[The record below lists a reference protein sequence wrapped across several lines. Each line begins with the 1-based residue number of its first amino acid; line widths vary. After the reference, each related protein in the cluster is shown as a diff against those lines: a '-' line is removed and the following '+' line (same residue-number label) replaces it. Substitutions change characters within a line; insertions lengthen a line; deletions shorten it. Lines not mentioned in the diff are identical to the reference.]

1 LGPFHFL
8 IAGTDTE
15 LRQRFEVLEGLR
27 VQEIDIWFVDA
38 LQKNQL
44 PDNWLPQIESFL
56 AWGRQ

>member
-1 LGPFHFL
+1 M

-44 PDNWLPQIESFL
+44 PDNWLPQIENFL